1 MAAGPSLD
9 DRDPRRAGGK
19 RGTNGKSKPKLRAAG
34 GGGARPGPPWKRALR
49 IGGMVATLGLF
60 AAIAVIVG
68 LFSYY
73 GSDPKLPDLSRLDTY
88 RPKQVTR
95 ILDRNGKAIGELGSE
110 KRTVIPYEAIP
121 KVLVNAVVSAEDA
134 DYFHHSGLNY
144 RGMIRAFLED
154 VLRGRRAQGG
164 SSITQQVVKNLVL
177 SPERTMRRK
186 VQEIILARQL
196 TEKLSKE
203 EVLALYLNQIY
214 YGHGRY
220 GCEEAARYFF
230 GKSVRDIN
238 VAEAALLAGLP
249 QSPERLSPRRHPE
262 AAKTRQRYVLGQMA
276 EHGYIDRATADRLAA
291 EPIRLARESASAR
304 GVAAEAVDV
313 VGAVLAEKL
322 GESAATESGTTVTTT
337 LDGHLQELARASLE
351 RGLEDLDA
359 RQGFRGPSGH
369 LTGKPLDLR
378 RYELVKAHAGGLSDS
393 EIVEGIVTRV
403 EPDPK
408 NVKLG
413 RLYVDAGVREK
424 GHEAM
429 RPPPVQGPTLAPAR
443 RPGQPRPKS
452 ASVPVVRVHWPSD
465 EALAAAK
472 EGVREGVA
480 DLALEPRYGK
490 GTKALAERFKPGD
503 LVRVRYAPDRPHAEG
518 HPLPLALELGPQAA
532 MVVLDPATHQILAL
546 VGGYDY
552 HSGGFDRSLRANRQP
567 GSAFKPIVY
576 ATAIEAKKITP
587 ATIINDAPEVYD
599 LWKPQNYEKE
609 EFRGPVRVRT
619 ALAESINT
627 VAIRVLS
634 DVGIDQVRAVAA
646 RVGITSPIAP
656 DVGLSLALGSLTVT
670 PLELANAYAAFA
682 DGGQAAK
689 VDRASLVSAIG
700 DQKVAPPQLSPGL
713 PPEVAYV
720 MVSLMRSVIDEG
732 TARSAVAGKLH
743 RPVAGKTGT
752 SNGQRDAWFVGF
764 TPDLLAAVWV
774 GFDDM
779 KKLGRGEAGGKTAAP
794 IWADFMAKATAGKPT
809 KDFAQPPGVVV
820 QRIDKATGL
829 LAAPGQ
835 ESGTLDEVFLDGT
848 APTQQAPSA
857 GEQSADKL
865 LLQ

>member
-9 DRDPRRAGGK
+9 DRDPRRSPGK
-19 RGTNGKSKPKLRAAG
+19 RGVTKLKPRSPRRG
-34 GGGARPGPPWKRALR
+34 GGRDDGPPRGWKRALR
-49 IGGMVATLGLF
+49 IAATIGTLGLF
-60 AAIAVIVG
+60 AAIAAVVG

-73 GSDPKLPDLSRLDTY
+73 GSDPTLPNLSRLDSY

-95 ILDRNGKAIGELGSE
+95 ILDRNGAPIGELGSE
-110 KRTVIPYEAIP
+110 KRTVVPYDAIP
-121 KVLVNAVVSAEDA
+121 KLLVDAVVSAEDA
-134 DYFHHSGLNY
+134 DYFQHGGLNY
-144 RGMIRAFLED
+144 RGMVRAFLED
-154 VLRGRRAQGG
+154 LLRGRRAQGG

-196 TEKLSKE
+196 SEKLSKE

-220 GCEEAARYFF
+220 GCEEAARYYF

-238 VAEAALLAGLP
+238 LAEAALLAGLP
-249 QSPERLSPRRHPE
+249 QSPERLSPRRHPD

-276 EHGYIDRATADRLAA
+276 QHGYIDDATADRVAA
-291 EPIRLARESASAR
+291 APIRLAREPASAR
-304 GVAAEAVDV
+304 GTAAEAVDV
-313 VGAVLAEKL
+313 VGAVLAERL
-322 GESAATESGTTVTTT
+322 GGEAATESGITVTTT

-369 LTGKPLDLR
+369 LTGRPLDLR
-378 RYELVKAHAGGLSDS
+378 RYDLVKANAASLGESA
-393 EIVEGIVTRV
+393 IVEGIVTRV
-403 EPDPK
+403 EPDAA

-413 RLYVDAGVREK
+413 HLFVDVGVRET
-424 GHEAM
+424 GHEAL
-429 RPPPVQGPTLAPAR
+429 RPPPRPVGEKAQKAKGVAPR
-443 RPGQPRPKS
+443 
-452 ASVPVVRVHWPSD
+452 WPSD

-472 EGVREGVA
+472 QGVKEGVV
-480 DLALEPRYGK
+480 DLAFESRYSK
-490 GTKALAERFKPGD
+490 GTRSLTERFKPGD
-503 LVRVRYAPDRPHAEG
+503 LVRVRLAADRPRAEG
-518 HPLPLALELGPQAA
+518 HPFPLALELGPQAA
-532 MVVLDPATHQILAL
+532 MVVMDPATHEILAL
-546 VGGYDY
+546 VGGYDF
-552 HSGGFDRSLRANRQP
+552 HAGGFDRSLRAMRQP
-567 GSAFKPIVY
+567 GSAFKPIIY
-576 ATAIEAKKITP
+576 AAAIGAHKITA

-627 VAIRVLS
+627 VAIKVLS
-634 DVGIDQVRAVAA
+634 EIGLDEARATAA

-670 PLELANAYAAFA
+670 PLELANVYATFA
-682 DGGQAAK
+682 DAGQTAK
-689 VDRASLVSAIG
+689 VDRSSLVSAVG
-700 DQKVAPPQLSPGL
+700 DQKIAPPQLVPGL

-732 TARSAVAGKLH
+732 TARAAVAGKLH

-794 IWADFMAKATAGKPT
+794 IWADFMVKATAGKPT

-848 APTQQAPSA
+848 APTQQAPAA
-857 GEQSADKL
+857 GEETSADKL

>member
-1 MAAGPSLD
+1 MAAGPTLD
-9 DRDPRRAGGK
+9 DRDPRRSSGK
-19 RGTNGKSKPKLRAAG
+19 RGAPKLKSRLSRRG
-34 GGGARPGPPWKRALR
+34 GGRDGAPPPGWKRALR
-49 IGGMVATLGLF
+49 IAATICTLGLF
-60 AAIAVIVG
+60 AAIAAVVG

-73 GSDPKLPDLSRLDTY
+73 GSDPKLPNLSRLDAY

-95 ILDRNGKAIGELGSE
+95 ILDRNGAPIGELGSE
-110 KRTVIPYEAIP
+110 KRTVIPYDAIP
-121 KVLVNAVVSAEDA
+121 KLLVNAVVSAEDA
-134 DYFHHSGLNY
+134 DYFQHGGLNY
-144 RGMIRAFLED
+144 RGMVRAFLED

-186 VQEIILARQL
+186 VQEIVLARQL
-196 TEKLSKE
+196 SEKLSKE
-203 EVLALYLNQIY
+203 EVLGLYLNQIY

-220 GCEEAARYFF
+220 GCEEAARYYF

-238 VAEAALLAGLP
+238 LAEAALLAGLP
-249 QSPERLSPRRHPE
+249 QSPERLSPRKHPD

-276 EHGYIDRATADRLAA
+276 QHGYIDLATADRVAA
-291 EPIRLARESASAR
+291 EPIRLAREPASAR
-304 GVAAEAVDV
+304 GTAAEAVDV
-313 VGAVLAEKL
+313 VGAVLAERL
-322 GESAATESGTTVTTT
+322 GDNAATESGITVSTT

-378 RYELVKAHAGGLSDS
+378 RYELVKAHAASIGDS
-393 EIVEGIVTRV
+393 SIVEGIVTRV
-403 EPDPK
+403 EPDAT

-413 RLYVDAGVREK
+413 HLFVDVGVRAE
-424 GHEAM
+424 GHEAL
-429 RPPPVQGPTLAPAR
+429 RPPPRPPAAAKGGKGKGVVAPR
-443 RPGQPRPKS
+443 
-452 ASVPVVRVHWPSD
+452 WPSD

-472 EGVREGVA
+472 EGVKEGVV
-480 DLALEPRYGK
+480 DLAFEPRYSK
-490 GTKALAERFKPGD
+490 GTKSLAERFKPGD
-503 LVRVRYAPDRPHAEG
+503 LIRVRLAADRPRVEG
-518 HPLPLALELGPQAA
+518 HPFPLALELGPQAA
-532 MVVLDPATHQILAL
+532 MVVMDPATHQILAL
-546 VGGYDY
+546 VGGYDF
-552 HSGGFDRSLRANRQP
+552 HSGGFDRSLRAMRQP
-567 GSAFKPIVY
+567 GSAFKPIIY
-576 ATAIEAKKITP
+576 AAAIGAHKITP
-587 ATIINDAPEVYD
+587 ASIINDAPEVYD

-627 VAIRVLS
+627 VAIKVLS
-634 DVGIDQVRAVAA
+634 EIGLDEARATAA
-646 RVGITSPIAP
+646 RVGIVSPIAP
-656 DVGLSLALGSLTVT
+656 DIGLSLALGSLTVT
-670 PLELANAYAAFA
+670 PLELANVYATFA
-682 DGGQAAK
+682 DAGQTAK
-689 VDRASLVSAIG
+689 VDRSSLVSAIG
-700 DQKVAPPQLSPGL
+700 DQKIAPPQLVPGL

-732 TARSAVAGKLH
+732 TARSAIAGKLH

-794 IWADFMAKATAGKPT
+794 IWADFMLKATAGKPT

-848 APTQQAPSA
+848 APTQQAPAA
-857 GEQSADKL
+857 GEETSADKL

>member
-1 MAAGPSLD
+1 MAAGPTLD
-9 DRDPRRAGGK
+9 DRDPRRPGGK
-19 RGTNGKSKPKLRAAG
+19 RATSKPKMKTRAPARG
-34 GGGARPGPPWKRALR
+34 GEGPPWKRALR

-60 AAIAVIVG
+60 AVIAVMVG

-95 ILDRNGKAIGELGSE
+95 ILDRNGKAIGELGNE
-110 KRTVIPYEAIP
+110 KRTVVPFEAIP
-121 KVLVNAVVSAEDA
+121 KLLVNAVVAAEDA
-134 DYFHHSGLNY
+134 NYFQHSGLNY

-154 VLRGRRAQGG
+154 LVRGRRAQGG

-177 SPERTMRRK
+177 SPERTLRRK

-196 TEKLSKE
+196 SEKLSKE

-220 GCEEAARYFF
+220 GCEEAARYYF
-230 GKSVRDIN
+230 GKSVRDVN
-238 VAEAALLAGLP
+238 LAEAALLAGLP
-249 QSPERLSPRRHPE
+249 QSPERLSPRRHPD

-291 EPIRLARESASAR
+291 EPIRLAREPASAR
-304 GVAAEAVDV
+304 GIAAEAVDV

-322 GESAATESGTTVTTT
+322 GESAATESGITVTTT

-369 LTGKPLDLR
+369 LTGKPLDVR
-378 RYELVKAHAGGLSDS
+378 RYDLVKAHAAGLGDS

-403 EPDPK
+403 EPDSK

-413 RLYVDAGVREK
+413 HLYVDAGVREP
-424 GHEAM
+424 GHEALK
-429 RPPPVQGPTLAPAR
+429 PPP
-443 RPGQPRPKS
+443 PRPSSKS
-452 ASVPVVRVHWPSD
+452 GPRSRAPRPSWPAD

-472 EGVREGVA
+472 EGVKEGVV
-480 DLALEPRYGK
+480 DFGLEPRYSK

-503 LVRVRYAPDRPHAEG
+503 LVRVRYAADHPHAEG
-518 HPLPLALELGPQAA
+518 HPFPLALELGPQAA
-532 MVVLDPATHQILAL
+532 MVVLDPITHEILAL
-546 VGGYDY
+546 VGGYDF

-587 ATIINDAPEVYD
+587 ASIINDAPEVYD

-619 ALAESINT
+619 ALADSINT
-627 VAIRVLS
+627 VAIKVLN
-634 DVGIDQVRAVAA
+634 DVGIDQVRGVAA

-656 DVGLSLALGSLTVT
+656 DIGLSLALGSLTVT
-670 PLELANAYAAFA
+670 PLELANAYATFA
-682 DGGQAAK
+682 DGGQTAK

-700 DQKVAPPQLSPGL
+700 DQKLPPPQLAPGL

-794 IWADFMAKATAGKPT
+794 IWADFMVKATAGKPT

-848 APTQQAPSA
+848 APTQQAPAA
-857 GEQSADKL
+857 GEEQSPDKL

>member
-9 DRDPRRAGGK
+9 DRDPRRSPGK
-19 RGTNGKSKPKLRAAG
+19 RGATKLKPRPSGRG
-34 GGGARPGPPWKRALR
+34 GGRDDGPPTGWKRALR
-49 IGGMVATLGLF
+49 IAATIGTLGLF
-60 AAIAVIVG
+60 AAVAVVVG

-73 GSDPKLPDLSRLDTY
+73 GSDPTLPNLSRLDSY

-95 ILDRNGKAIGELGSE
+95 ILDRNGAPIGELGSE
-110 KRTVIPYEAIP
+110 KRTVVPYDAIP
-121 KVLVNAVVSAEDA
+121 KLLVDAVVSAEDA
-134 DYFHHSGLNY
+134 DYFQHGGLNY
-144 RGMIRAFLED
+144 RGMVRAFLED
-154 VLRGRRAQGG
+154 LLRGRRAQGG

-196 TEKLSKE
+196 SEKLSKE

-220 GCEEAARYFF
+220 GCEEAARYYF

-238 VAEAALLAGLP
+238 LAEAALLAGLP
-249 QSPERLSPRRHPE
+249 QSPERLSPRRHPD

-276 EHGYIDRATADRLAA
+276 QHGYIDDATADRVAA
-291 EPIRLARESASAR
+291 APIRLAREPASAR
-304 GVAAEAVDV
+304 GTAAEAVDV
-313 VGAVLAEKL
+313 VGAVLAERL
-322 GESAATESGTTVTTT
+322 GGEAAVESGITVTTT
-337 LDGHLQELARASLE
+337 LDGHLQELARTSLE

-378 RYELVKAHAGGLSDS
+378 RYDLVKANAASVGESA
-393 EIVEGIVTRV
+393 IVEGIVTRV
-403 EPDPK
+403 EPDAA

-413 RLYVDAGVREK
+413 HLFVDVGVREK
-424 GHEAM
+424 GHEAL
-429 RPPPVQGPTLAPAR
+429 PPPP
-443 RPGQPRPKS
+443 RPGGGKAQK
-452 ASVPVVRVHWPSD
+452 AKGVVARWPSD

-472 EGVREGVA
+472 EGVKEGVV
-480 DLALEPRYGK
+480 DLAFEPRYSK
-490 GTKALAERFKPGD
+490 GTKSLTERFKPGD
-503 LVRVRYAPDRPHAEG
+503 LVRVRLAADRPRAEG
-518 HPLPLALELGPQAA
+518 HPFPLALELGPQAA
-532 MVVLDPATHQILAL
+532 MVVMDPATHEILAL
-546 VGGYDY
+546 VGGYDF
-552 HSGGFDRSLRANRQP
+552 HAGGFDRSLRAMRQP
-567 GSAFKPIVY
+567 GSAFKPIIY
-576 ATAIEAKKITP
+576 AAAIGAHKITP
-587 ATIINDAPEVYD
+587 ATVINDAPEVYD

-627 VAIRVLS
+627 VAIKVLS
-634 DVGIDQVRAVAA
+634 EIGLDEARATAA

-670 PLELANAYAAFA
+670 PLELANVYATFA
-682 DGGQAAK
+682 DAGQTAK
-689 VDRASLVSAIG
+689 VDRSSLVSAVG
-700 DQKVAPPQLSPGL
+700 DQKIAPPQLVPGL

-732 TARSAVAGKLH
+732 TARAAVAGKLH

-794 IWADFMAKATAGKPT
+794 IWADFMVKATAGKPT

-848 APTQQAPSA
+848 APTQQAPAA
-857 GEQSADKL
+857 GEETSADKL

>member
-9 DRDPRRAGGK
+9 DRDPRRSPGK
-19 RGTNGKSKPKLRAAG
+19 RGATKLKTRPPGRG
-34 GGGARPGPPWKRALR
+34 GGRNDGAPTGWKRALR
-49 IGGMVATLGLF
+49 IGATIGTLGLF
-60 AAIAVIVG
+60 AAIAAVVG

-73 GSDPKLPDLSRLDTY
+73 GSDPTLPNLSRLDTY

-95 ILDRNGKAIGELGSE
+95 ILDRNGAPIGELGSE
-110 KRTVIPYEAIP
+110 KRTVVPYDAIP
-121 KVLVNAVVSAEDA
+121 KLLVDAVVSAEDA
-134 DYFHHSGLNY
+134 DYFQHGGLNY
-144 RGMIRAFLED
+144 RGMVRAFLED
-154 VLRGRRAQGG
+154 LLRGRRAQGG

-196 TEKLSKE
+196 SEKLSKE

-220 GCEEAARYFF
+220 GCEEAARYYF

-238 VAEAALLAGLP
+238 LAEAALLAGLP
-249 QSPERLSPRRHPE
+249 QSPERLSPRKHPD

-276 EHGYIDRATADRLAA
+276 QHGYIDDATADRVAA
-291 EPIRLARESASAR
+291 QPIRLAREPASAR
-304 GVAAEAVDV
+304 GTAAEAVDV
-313 VGAVLAEKL
+313 VGAVLAERL
-322 GESAATESGTTVTTT
+322 GGEAAVESGITVTTT

-378 RYELVKAHAGGLSDS
+378 RYDLVKANAASVGESA
-393 EIVEGIVTRV
+393 IVEGIVTRV
-403 EPDPK
+403 EPDAA

-413 RLYVDAGVREK
+413 HLFVDVGVREK
-424 GHEAM
+424 GHEAL
-429 RPPPVQGPTLAPAR
+429 RPSPQPVGGKAQ
-443 RPGQPRPKS
+443 RPKG
-452 ASVPVVRVHWPSD
+452 VVQRWPSD
-465 EALAAAK
+465 EALAAAR
-472 EGVREGVA
+472 EGVKEGVA
-480 DLALEPRYGK
+480 DLAFEPRYSK
-490 GTKALAERFKPGD
+490 GTKSLTDRFKPGD
-503 LVRVRYAPDRPHAEG
+503 LVRVRLAVDRPRAEG
-518 HPLPLALELGPQAA
+518 HPFPLALELGPQAA
-532 MVVLDPATHQILAL
+532 MVVMDPATHEILAL
-546 VGGYDY
+546 VGGYDF
-552 HSGGFDRSLRANRQP
+552 HAGGFDRSLRAMRQP
-567 GSAFKPIVY
+567 GSAFKPIIY
-576 ATAIEAKKITP
+576 AAAIGAHKITP
-587 ATIINDAPEVYD
+587 ATVINDAPEVYD

-627 VAIRVLS
+627 VAIKVLS
-634 DVGIDQVRAVAA
+634 EIGLDEARATAA

-670 PLELANAYAAFA
+670 PLELANVYATFA
-682 DGGQAAK
+682 DAGQTAK
-689 VDRASLVSAIG
+689 VDRSSLVSAVG
-700 DQKVAPPQLSPGL
+700 DQKIAPPQLVPGL

-732 TARSAVAGKLH
+732 TARAAVAGKLH

-794 IWADFMAKATAGKPT
+794 IWADFMLKATAGKPT

-848 APTQQAPSA
+848 APTQQAPAA
-857 GEQSADKL
+857 GEETSADKL